1 MAEQP
6 LVTIV
11 TPSYNQARYLEHT
24 IRSVAGQEY
33 ANIEYFVVDGGSTD
47 GSVEVIKRHL
57 EHIDWWVSEKD
68 AGQADAI
75 NKGFAR
81 ARGKYQAWINAD
93 DILLPDAIREAVEF
107 LEQNPDVGM
116 VYGDVDFI
124 DANGRLRGR
133 FPARQTD
140 YARMLRGYVHIPQQ
154 ATVWRSALWRPL
166 DTQLH
171 FAMDYDLWVHI
182 ARSRRLHYLPRPWA
196 QFRLHADSKTL
207 RNDMRAWEDMLCVHK
222 AEGGGYF
229 SIMRL
234 KYWLRRLLFPLIRA
248 RRQRQ
253 AGISES

>member
-1 MAEQP
+1 MADQP

-33 ANIEYFVVDGGSTD
+33 ANIEHFVVDGGSTD
-47 GSVEVIKRHL
+47 DSLEVIKQHAK
-57 EHIDWWVSEKD
+57 HIDWWVSEKD

-93 DILLPDAIREAVEF
+93 DILLPHAIREAVEF
-107 LEQNPDVGM
+107 LEKNPDVGM

-124 DANGRLRGR
+124 DASGQLRGR

-140 YARMLRGYVHIPQQ
+140 YARMLHGYVHIPQQ
-154 ATVWRSALWRPL
+154 ATMWRAALWRPL
-166 DTQLH
+166 DTQLN

-182 ARSRRLHYLPRPWA
+182 ARSSRLHYLPRTWA

-207 RNDMRAWEDMLCVHK
+207 RNDMRAWEDMLRVHR

-229 SIMRL
+229 SVMRL